1 MFIKKKLTPTWGL
14 RKFRKKTPRM
24 FFYKV
29 KKKQKYL
36 VFLHNQRFAIT
47 NMNYNLL
54 SVKTLKKFKA
64 YYSYK
69 MYYNDIN
76 YMCTLANKLKQITTF
91 EELNLDIF
99 EYNDGIDFETV
110 YYSDLV
116 KQNCLK
122 YTKIAYYTD
131 NIHCIKE
138 DNSNVPDDDLF
149 DDFEENL
156 KCHKTLFK
164 IYNLINHGIISTK
177 SSCYKLNYLSTLL
190 SIFKIKYYKQN
201 NIF

>member
-1 MFIKKKLTPTWGL
+1 MFVKKKLTPTWWL

-36 VFLHNQRFAIT
+36 VFLQNRRFTIAS
-47 NMNYNLL
+47 MDYNLL

-64 YYSYK
+64 YYFYK
-69 MYYNDIN
+69 MYYDDIN
-76 YMCTLANKLKQITTF
+76 YMYTLTNKLKQITTF
-91 EELNLDIF
+91 EELNSDIF
-99 EYNDGIDFETV
+99 EYNDGVDSETT
-110 YYSDLV
+110 YYSDLM

-122 YTKIAYYTD
+122 YTKIAYYID
-131 NIHCIKE
+131 NIHCVKE
-138 DNSNVPDDDLF
+138 DNSNVLDDDLF

-164 IYNLINHGIISTK
+164 IYKLINRGVISTK
-177 SSCYKLNYLSTLL
+177 SGCYKLNYLSTLL
-190 SIFKIKYYKQN
+190 YILKIKHYKQN